1 MTLRAP
7 AKLNLRLRVLGRRD
21 DGFHSI
27 ETLFLR
33 LGLADEVSID
43 RNFSGLQLETSGAVD
58 VPGGEANLC
67 WRSAA
72 AFFDAIGRAPTASMR
87 LVKHIPVAAGLG
99 GGSSDAAT
107 VLLGLNRVHDH
118 PLDRAGL
125 MKLAGQVGSDVP
137 FFASEARFALAW
149 ERGRRLM
156 PLEPPPSRAVL
167 IVVPDFGVEAGEAYG
182 WLRADRADSCEP
194 GPVGPGAL
202 PAAAELAD
210 WDVLAGLAQNDL
222 ADPVYRRY
230 PELRATTEALVTSGA
245 VIALLCGSGAC
256 VAGVFRTPEQRDT
269 AAGQLRG
276 DPVMGKAWRLISTWT
291 DGAGCPQAAG

>member
-7 AKLNLRLRVLGRRD
+7 AKLNLRLRVLGRRE

-43 RNFSGLQLETSGAVD
+43 RNSTGLQLETSGAIK
-58 VPGGEANLC
+58 VPGGEDNLC

-72 AFFDAIGRAPTASMR
+72 AFFGAIGRAPAASLR

-118 PLDRAGL
+118 PLDHAGL
-125 MKLAGQVGSDVP
+125 MKLAGRAGSDVP

-149 ERGRRLM
+149 DRGTRLL

-167 IVVPDFGVEAGEAYG
+167 IVVPDFGVSAGEAYT
-182 WLRADRADSCEP
+182 WLRVDRADSSEA
-194 GPVGPGAL
+194 GAVGPGTL
-202 PAAAELAD
+202 PATTELAD

-230 PELRATTEALVTSGA
+230 PELRATTEALAARGA

-256 VAGVFRTPEQRDT
+256 VAGVFQTRAQRDT
-269 AAGQLRG
+269 AAEQLRG
-276 DPVMGKAWRLISTWT
+276 DPTIGKAWSLIRTWT
-291 DGAGCPQAAG
+291 DGPGYPEAAG

>member
-1 MTLRAP
+1 MLRAP

-33 LGLADEVSID
+33 LSLADEVSID
-43 RNFSGLQLETSGAVD
+43 RKFSGLQFETSGDID
-58 VPGGEANLC
+58 VPRGEDNLC
-67 WRSAA
+67 CRSAA
-72 AFFDAIGRAPTASMR
+72 AFFDAIGRAPAASIR
-87 LVKHIPVAAGLG
+87 LIKHIPVAAGLG

-107 VLLGLNRVHDH
+107 VLLGLNRVYDH
-118 PLDRAGL
+118 PLDHAGL
-125 MKLAGQVGSDVP
+125 MRLAGQVGSDVP

-149 ERGRRLM
+149 GRGTRLL

-167 IVVPDFGVEAGEAYG
+167 IVVPDFGVSAGEAYT
-182 WLRADRADSCEP
+182 WLRAHRADSCEP
-194 GPVGPGAL
+194 GAVGPGVL
-202 PAAAELAD
+202 PPTNELAD

-230 PELRATTEALVTSGA
+230 PELRATTETLAAGGA

-256 VAGVFRTPEQRDT
+256 VAGVFQARDQRDT
-269 AAGQLRG
+269 VARQLLG
-276 DPVMGKAWRLISTWT
+276 DPAIGKAWSLISTWT